1 MNNEIKKSIHS
12 WITRIDESEDIP
24 DSIIAFNFG
33 IIETESGYQVYMI
46 GARDY
51 DLEDDDW
58 AYEVD
63 FIPEEKYLDL
73 GADSNKWDWEEVK
86 SIVKESVEQFI
97 ITRVSPI
104 TFVHKAEYLTTG
116 FDDGD
121 LERIEK

>member
-24 DSIIAFNFG
+24 ESIIAFNFG
-33 IIETESGYQVYMI
+33 IIETESGYQVYLI

-58 AYEVD
+58 ACEVD

-73 GADSNKWDWEEVK
+73 GADSNKWDWEEVQ

-97 ITRVSPI
+97 ITRVSTI